1 VVQFRSGRPFDSLL
15 CQGNFSVCS
24 YFTGCKREHARYHAW
39 FQVYKFAPVFIIQ
52 RQLSAPTFRAFFGRA
67 PSPSALAPKLLYCTV
82 LPYIVVE
89 KTAPAPLGFAWGT
102 EGAGGAGLLELVLA
116 QLQ

>member
-1 VVQFRSGRPFDSLL
+1 MVQFRSGRPFDSLL

-52 RQLSAPTFRAFFGRA
+52 RQLSAPTFRAFLVG
-67 PSPSALAPKLLYCTV
+67 LLPPRLWLQNYCIV
-82 LPYIVVE
+82 LFCLVTVE

-102 EGAGGAGLLELVLA
+102 EGAGGAGLLEPLPA
-116 QLQ
+116 PLQ